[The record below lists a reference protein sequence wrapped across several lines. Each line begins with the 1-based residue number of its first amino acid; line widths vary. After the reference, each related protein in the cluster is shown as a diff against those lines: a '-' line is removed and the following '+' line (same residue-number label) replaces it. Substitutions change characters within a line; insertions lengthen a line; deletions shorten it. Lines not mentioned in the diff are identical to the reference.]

1 MSQFTLEL
9 PDEAAELVR
18 EQARRLGYPSPEA
31 YLRDMVSEVAQHD
44 AMDGPP
50 LLRVTS
56 LDELRSRL
64 NAADQAPAEVFDSLE
79 QLKRRI
85 GA

>member
-18 EQARRLGYPSPEA
+18 EQARGMGYPSPEA
-31 YLRDMVSEVAQHD
+31 YLRDMVSEVAQH